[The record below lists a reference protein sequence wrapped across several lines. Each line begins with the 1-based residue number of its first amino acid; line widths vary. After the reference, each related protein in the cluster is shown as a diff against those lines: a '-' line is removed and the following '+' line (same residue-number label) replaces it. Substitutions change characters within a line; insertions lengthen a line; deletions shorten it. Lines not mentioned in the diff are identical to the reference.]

1 VVAVAGLLP
10 YWPVVAIFSASMG
23 GESRLDLNQA
33 IIVYFQVESFGVV
46 VFTTCF

>member
-1 VVAVAGLLP
+1 MVAVAGLLP

-23 GESRLDLNQA
+23 GESRLDLNHA
-33 IIVYFQVESFGVV
+33 IMVYFQVESFGVV

>member
-1 VVAVAGLLP
+1 MVAVAGLLP

-23 GESRLDLNQA
+23 GESRLDSNQA
-33 IIVYFQVESFGVV
+33 IMIYFQVGSFGVV